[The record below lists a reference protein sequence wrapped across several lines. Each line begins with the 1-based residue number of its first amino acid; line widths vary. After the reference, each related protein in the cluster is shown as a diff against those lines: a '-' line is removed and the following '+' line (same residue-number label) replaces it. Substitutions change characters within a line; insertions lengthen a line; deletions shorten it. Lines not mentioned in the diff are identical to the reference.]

1 MLNTFRD
8 PKILEYDLDITI
20 IAHNGKG
27 EEGRGSGVLREVLT
41 SFWKECFSCLTV
53 GAIEKVPT
61 VRHDYQKG
69 EWEAIGR
76 IIVYGYSVVKY
87 FPITLSPAFVATV
100 FFGEESLTPDFLIES
115 FKLYVSLDEREVL
128 ENSLKVDFNL
138 SDGDLLDLLSS
149 FKCYKIPTKDNIFT
163 ILHELAHQ
171 EIVQKP
177 RYIADCLS
185 PIVNAL
191 RVYTPFQTLED
202 LKSFYSAKKPS
213 SKKIINLL
221 SANPEPGAEQNSF
234 EHFKRFVKSLNANDL
249 GGLLQF
255 LTGSNIIVCETIT
268 VTFTT
273 LDGTARRPVVHTCG
287 PSLELPST
295 YQCYNELAE
304 EFTALL
310 NDKESW
316 SFNIV

>member
-1 MLNTFRD
+1 MLDTFRD
-8 PKILEYDLDITI
+8 PKILEYDLEITI

-27 EEGRGSGVLREVLT
+27 DEGRGSGVLREVLT

-149 FKCYKIPTKDNIFT
+149 FKCYKITTKDNIFT

-177 RYIADCLS
+177 RYIADS
-185 PIVNAL
+185 V
-191 RVYTPFQTLED
+191 FHQ
-202 LKSFYSAKKPS
+202 
-213 SKKIINLL
+213 
-221 SANPEPGAEQNSF
+221 
-234 EHFKRFVKSLNANDL
+234 
-249 GGLLQF
+249 
-255 LTGSNIIVCETIT
+255 
-268 VTFTT
+268 
-273 LDGTARRPVVHTCG
+273 
-287 PSLELPST
+287 
-295 YQCYNELAE
+295 
-304 EFTALL
+304 
-310 NDKESW
+310 
-316 SFNIV
+316 